1 MKKVCSENTRKNHYR
16 KLQAIKAQIKE
27 LEKQAK
33 KEEQWIFEEY
43 KNQDPIL
50 DGKKIIVQYDRKTV
64 DAKRLESDLPD
75 IYKKYLYFVPIKYV
89 NTKAII

>member
-1 MKKVCSENTRKNHYR
+1 MCSENTRKNHYR

>member
-1 MKKVCSENTRKNHYR
+1 MCTDNTRIKHYR

-43 KNQDPIL
+43 KNQEPIL
-50 DGKKIIVQYDRKTV
+50 DGKKIIVQYDRQTI
-64 DAKRLESDLPD
+64 DSKRLENELPD

>member
-1 MKKVCSENTRKNHYR
+1 MCTEKTIKNHYR

-50 DGKKIIVQYDRKTV
+50 DGKKIIVQYDRKTI
-64 DAKRLESDLPD
+64 DSKRLENELPD